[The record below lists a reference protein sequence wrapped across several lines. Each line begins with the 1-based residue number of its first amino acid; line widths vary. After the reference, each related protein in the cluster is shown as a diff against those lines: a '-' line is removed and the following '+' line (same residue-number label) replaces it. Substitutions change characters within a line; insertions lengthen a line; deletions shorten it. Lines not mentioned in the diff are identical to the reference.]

1 MKSKKKVI
9 IPLIIAIAAI
19 AVIIVGSVVFY
30 NIFSTTT
37 YNTNVA
43 RLNSGERPLHVRQWN
58 ACNDGGTQIYRGS
71 GYHIVE
77 WSSFIENAHL
87 KNEDIEKALEN
98 SNLSMEEYEALAS
111 TKRVYVCGW
120 DIARGYDYGSTVR
133 NHPGFE
139 HTINLHF
146 EFDKLN

>member
-37 YNTNVA
+37 YNINVA
-43 RLNSGERPLHVRQWN
+43 RLNNNEHPLYVRHIN
-58 ACNDGGTQIYRGS
+58 GVNDGGTQIYRGL
-71 GYHIVE
+71 GYHIIE
-77 WSSFIENAHL
+77 WSSFFENADL
-87 KNEDIEKALEN
+87 KDEDIEKALEN
-98 SNLSMEEYEALAS
+98 SNLSREEYEELAG

-120 DIARGYDYGSTVR
+120 DIAWGYDDWSTVK
-133 NHPGFE
+133 NGPDSE
-139 HTINLHF
+139 HTVNLHF